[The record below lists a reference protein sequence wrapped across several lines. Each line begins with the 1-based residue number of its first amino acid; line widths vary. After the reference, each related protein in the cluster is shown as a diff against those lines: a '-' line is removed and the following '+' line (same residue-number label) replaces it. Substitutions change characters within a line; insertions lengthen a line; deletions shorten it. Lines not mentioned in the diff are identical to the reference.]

1 MRGDWTDGGGAARRP
16 YRAYDYRSRDN
27 PPAQRQSVLCSANSI
42 RATPNSKLRRS
53 FLRHFHMDP
62 RFRPFR
68 RQSQILTPCFPL
80 FSPHV
85 PHPLALSMRLFLAPP
100 LSPVAPPRRIGGFRW
115 MLRYYPTSQ
124 RACLPPA
131 ERRPR
136 VAPETH
142 SSTLRRIPPPISITA
157 LRRAVRC
164 YHFLPDYLRVLNRPH
179 PPRRSDFVWAPRMG
193 HAA

>member
-100 LSPVAPPRRIGGFRW
+100 LSPVAPPAESGDFAGCCVTIRLRNAPVYPPPNAAPASRRKLTAQLCGGFRRQFP
-115 MLRYYPTSQ
+115 LQPFAEPCDVIIFYP
-124 RACLPPA
+124 
-131 ERRPR
+131 
-136 VAPETH
+136 
-142 SSTLRRIPPPISITA
+142 IISA
-157 LRRAVRC
+157 
-164 YHFLPDYLRVLNRPH
+164 
-179 PPRRSDFVWAPRMG
+179 S
-193 HAA
+193 